1 MAEPKRRDRPKG
13 SELRESLKSNPE
25 QAYRRARRREEL
37 GDRLTDRDIETVN
50 KITQRL
56 KDPAPIAAGSGAAS
70 AIVDMVGSTDPY
82 LSRSEFKPG
91 FYTQK
96 DQPPITAETMYG
108 KGTKR
113 QLEYPTVDPDTR
125 MMQDAQGMAQGGS
138 VRGQKN
144 IQVKKKPFRGI
155 F

>member
-13 SELRESLKSNPE
+13 AELRASLKTKKPVRTP
-25 QAYRRARRREEL
+25 ALEEL
-37 GDRLTDRDIETVN
+37 PPRAPGALAGSAAGAVGAEATDPFLSRNEFKEGFYSQPSQPLTD
-50 KITQRL
+50 
-56 KDPAPIAAGSGAAS
+56 
-70 AIVDMVGSTDPY
+70 
-82 LSRSEFKPG
+82 
-91 FYTQK
+91 
-96 DQPPITAETMYG
+96 AETMYG

-113 QLEYPTVDPDTR
+113 GFEYPIVDPDTK
-125 MMQDAQGMAQGGS
+125 MMQDAQGMADGGS